1 VDIGITLFA
10 QVLAFTI
17 LIWLVNKYMWGPLNE
32 VMEAR
37 RAKISDGLSASEQ
50 GKKDMERAEQQAQ
63 EMLKEAKQEAA
74 SIINQAQTRSSQIVD
89 EAKTTAIEEADRVKA
104 GAQAEIDQEVNRA
117 KEALRKQVS
126 DLALIGASKVLGKEI
141 DAKAH
146 QDVLNDLVS
155 QL

>member
-1 VDIGITLFA
+1 MDIGITLFA
-10 QVLAFTI
+10 QVLAFVI
-17 LIWLVNKYMWGPLNE
+17 LIWLVNKYMWGPLND

-50 GKKDMERAEQQAQ
+50 GKKDMELAVKQAE
-63 EMLKEAKQEAA
+63 EVLKDAKQEAA
-74 SIINQAQTRSSQIVD
+74 GIINQAQTRSSQIVE
-89 EAKTTAIEEADRVKA
+89 EAKTTATEEADRVKA

-141 DAKAH
+141 DASAH
-146 QDVLNDLVS
+146 QDVLDDLVS

>member
-10 QVLAFTI
+10 QVLAFVI
-17 LIWLVNKYMWGPLNE
+17 LIWLVNKHMWGPLND

-50 GKKDMERAEQQAQ
+50 GKKDMELAVQQAA
-63 EMLKEAKQEAA
+63 EVLKEAKQEAA
-74 SIINQAQTRSSQIVD
+74 GIINQAQARSSQIVE
-89 EAKTTAIEEADRVKA
+89 EAKTTATEEADRVKA

-126 DLALIGASKVLGKEI
+126 VLALIGASKVLGKEI
-141 DAKAH
+141 DASTH
-146 QDVLNDLVS
+146 QDVLDDLVS

>member
-10 QVLAFTI
+10 QVLAFVI
-17 LIWLVNKYMWGPLNE
+17 LIWLVNKYMWGPLND

-50 GKKDMERAEQQAQ
+50 GKKDMELAVLQAE
-63 EMLKEAKQEAA
+63 EVLKEAKQEAA
-74 SIINQAQTRSSQIVD
+74 GIINQAQTRSSQIVE
-89 EAKTTAIEEADRVKA
+89 EAKTTATEEADRVKA

-141 DAKAH
+141 DASTH
-146 QDVLNDLVS
+146 QDVLDDLVS

>member
-10 QVLAFTI
+10 QVLAFVI
-17 LIWLVNKYMWGPLNE
+17 LIWLVNKYMWGPLND

-50 GKKDMERAEQQAQ
+50 GKKDMELAVLQAE
-63 EMLKEAKQEAA
+63 EVLKEAKQEAA
-74 SIINQAQTRSSQIVD
+74 GIINQAQTRSSQIVE
-89 EAKTTAIEEADRVKA
+89 EAKTTATEEADRVKA

-126 DLALIGASKVLGKEI
+126 DVALIRASKVLGKEI
-141 DAKAH
+141 DASTH
-146 QDVLNDLVS
+146 QDVLDDLVS